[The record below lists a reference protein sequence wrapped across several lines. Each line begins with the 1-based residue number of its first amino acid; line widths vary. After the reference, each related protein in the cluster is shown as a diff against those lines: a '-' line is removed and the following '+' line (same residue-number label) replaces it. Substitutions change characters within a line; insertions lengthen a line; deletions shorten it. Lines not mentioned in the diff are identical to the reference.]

1 MNGEIVGQKPVRSN
15 VSYLWAGRVLDGSVG
30 REDLVIARSDV
41 GSSFGDFGTAPVPG
55 GAGRDDAG
63 FGQHFGERLV
73 GIGERFAGS
82 VVRQIERSAV
92 EYELLT
98 VLRAHGTGRDDSV
111 ADFDLGAFGSGH
123 GEQDGRHDGF
133 RHRLVVAVDV
143 GFPRFDVFDDGRD
156 LECLAVFRSRI
167 RVMLFRKGVLRVLG
181 QVVDGDFRI
190 EIPLVRRDVGGSGAD
205 DGERV
210 AGTGVSSGLLFFR
223 FQGHLEL
230 VHVRDARRVAGSK
243 KGRAVRNEPDRG
255 NDSEDRHDD
264 EELDERKRVSAG
276 SQRGGSD
283 VHGVLN

>member
-41 GSSFGDFGTAPVPG
+41 SPSFGDFGAAPVPG
-55 GAGRDDAG
+55 RAGRDDAG
-63 FGQHFGERLV
+63 FGQHLGESLF
-73 GIGERFAGS
+73 GIGERLAGS
-82 VVRQIERSAV
+82 VVRKVERSAV
-92 EYELLT
+92 EYELLA
-98 VLRAHGTGRDDSV
+98 VLRTHGTGRDDSV

-123 GEQDGRHDGF
+123 GEQDGRHDRF
-133 RHRLVVAVDV
+133 RHRLVVPVDV

-156 LECLAVFRSRI
+156 LERLAVFRGRI
-167 RVMLFRKGVLRVLG
+167 RVMLFRKRVLRVFG

-190 EIPLVRRDVGGSGAD
+190 EIPLVRRDVGGSGTD
-205 DGERV
+205 DGEGV
-210 AGTGVSSGLLFFR
+210 AGTGVRAGLLFFR

-230 VHVRDARRVAGSK
+230 VDVRHACGVTGSK

-255 NDSEDRHDD
+255 NDSEDGHDD

-283 VHGVLN
+283 VHGALN